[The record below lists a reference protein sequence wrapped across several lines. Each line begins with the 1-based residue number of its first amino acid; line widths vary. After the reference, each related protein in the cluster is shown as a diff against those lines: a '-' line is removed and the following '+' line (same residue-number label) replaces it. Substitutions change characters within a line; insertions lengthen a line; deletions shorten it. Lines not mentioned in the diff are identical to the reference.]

1 MKITVEKTVKMEVE
15 LPSYFRIE
23 NSDSWFMLIDDYS
36 AVMVRDQ
43 SYNRDLLLYPTIEIV
58 TIGFVSFVAKKG
70 IIEITEQEFKDV
82 YSNVYLELEK
92 LMN

>member
-1 MKITVEKTVKMEVE
+1 MKITVEKTVEMVVE
-15 LPSYFRIE
+15 LPSYFKID
-23 NSDSWFMLIDDYS
+23 NSDSWFMVINEYS

-43 SYNRDLLLYPTIEIV
+43 SYNRDMLLYPTIEVV
-58 TIGFVSFVAKKG
+58 TIGFVSFVAKRG
-70 IIEITEQEFKDV
+70 IIEITEEQFREV

>member
-1 MKITVEKTVKMEVE
+1 MKITVE
-15 LPSYFRIE
+15 LPSYFKIV
-23 NSDSWFMLIDDYS
+23 NSDSWFMVIDEYS

-43 SYNRDLLLYPTIEIV
+43 SYNRDMLLYPTIEVV
-58 TIGFVSFVAKKG
+58 TIGFVSFVAKRG
-70 IIEITEQEFKDV
+70 IIEITEEQFKEV

>member
-1 MKITVEKTVKMEVE
+1 MKITVE
-15 LPSYFRIE
+15 LPSYFKIV
-23 NSDSWFMLIDDYS
+23 NSDSWFMVIDDYS

-43 SYNRDLLLYPTIEIV
+43 SYNRDMLLYPTIEVV
-58 TIGFVSFVAKKG
+58 TIGFVSFVAKRG
-70 IIEITEQEFKDV
+70 IIEITEEQFREV

>member
-1 MKITVEKTVKMEVE
+1 MKITVEKTVQMEVE
-15 LPSYFRIE
+15 LPSYFKID
-23 NSDSWFMLIDDYS
+23 NSDSWFMVINEYS

-43 SYNRDLLLYPTIEIV
+43 SYNRDMLLYPTIEVV
-58 TIGFVSFVAKKG
+58 TIGFVSFVAKRG
-70 IIEITEQEFKDV
+70 IIEITEQQFREV

>member
-15 LPSYFRIE
+15 VPVYFRIY
-23 NSDSWFMLIDDYS
+23 NSDFWFMVIDDYS

-43 SYNRDLLLYPTIEIV
+43 TYNRDMFLYPVIEIV
-58 TIGFVSFVAKKG
+58 TLKFVSFVAKKG
-70 IIEITEQEFKDV
+70 IIEITEEQFKKV

>member
-15 LPSYFRIE
+15 LPVYFRIE
-23 NSDSWFMLIDDYS
+23 NSDSWFMVIDDYS

-43 SYNRDLLLYPTIEIV
+43 SYNRDLLLYPTIEVV
-58 TIGFVSFVAKKG
+58 TIGFVSFVAKRG
-70 IIEITEQEFKDV
+70 IIEITEEQFREV